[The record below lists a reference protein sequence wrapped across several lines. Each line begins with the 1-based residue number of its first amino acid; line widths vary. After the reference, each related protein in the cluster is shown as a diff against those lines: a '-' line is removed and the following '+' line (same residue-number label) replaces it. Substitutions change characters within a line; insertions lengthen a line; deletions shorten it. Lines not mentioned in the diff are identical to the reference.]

1 MTTEAVPVKGSSEN
15 LQPAIRRRMVQV
27 LIQILVQSLALFLSA
42 GKVRWWEGWVYVV
55 IYLVSVTIFAFFM
68 MRLNPAA
75 IAERGRGATAGG
87 WKQWDKIFGLLFTLC
102 YFLGIL
108 IVGGLD
114 ERFGWTGPMALSTQI
129 VAFAIYAVGLGLFGW
144 AMISNAFFSTT
155 VRIQDDRGH
164 AVCDKGPYRFVRHPG
179 YVGALLQ
186 SLAAP
191 VMLGS
196 LWALIP
202 GVLSVLLLV
211 ARTALEDRTLRQEL
225 GGYAEYATRVRY
237 RLLPGVW

>member
-1 MTTEAVPVKGSSEN
+1 VTTEAMPVKGSSEN
-15 LQPAIRRRMVQV
+15 LKPAIRRRVVQV
-27 LIQILVQSLALFLSA
+27 LVQFLIQFLALFLSA
-42 GKVRWWEGWVYVV
+42 GKVRWCEGWVYVA

-108 IVGGLD
+108 IVAGLD
-114 ERFGWTGPMALSTQI
+114 ERFGWTAPLPPAVQI
-129 VAFAIYAVGLGLFGW
+129 VAFVLYTVGGGLFGW

-164 AVCDKGPYRFVRHPG
+164 AVCDRGPYRFVRHPG
-179 YVGALLQ
+179 YVGAVLQ

-191 VMLGS
+191 LMFGS
-196 LWALIP
+196 QWALIP
-202 GVLSVLLLV
+202 GALSAILLV
-211 ARTALEDRTLRQEL
+211 VRTALEDRTLRQEL
-225 GGYAEYATRVRY
+225 GGYAEYSGRVRY